1 MNILFISRD
10 LGAIAIA
17 CRLIEEG
24 HNLKFYDRE
33 PSWKNKIKRP
43 GLIFVDNWKKELSW
57 VGKKNGLIVFDDM
70 GMGKTQDRLR
80 AEGYSVFGGSAV
92 GEKLE
97 KNRQYGQKIFSA
109 MGIQIKHSVD
119 FYSIDSVIE
128 FIKKHPKKWVLKQ
141 NGSMDK
147 GLNYAGDLNS
157 GEDVIS
163 VLKAYKKNL
172 KTGKVHFDLQEKIEG
187 VEIAVGRFFNGKKW
201 IGPICVN
208 IEHKNLFND
217 NLGPKTYEMGNLMWY
232 DYNEK
237 NRLFRETLGKMEKYL
252 AKINYH
258 GYFDINCI
266 VDEENAYPLEATSR
280 LGQPTLQLQD
290 TLHLSQWG
298 DFMKAIADGKSYN
311 LKCKRSYGIIVFIGT
326 PPYPYKNRSNYN
338 SPKGLPIFFK
348 EKLSS
353 EEKKRI
359 YLEEIS
365 FIKNGSKE
373 PRPIICGS
381 TGYVAFVSGTGKT
394 VNEARKSA
402 YALINKI
409 VVPKGFYR
417 TDIGLSF
424 IQKNGRKLKKWGWI

>member
-1 MNILFISRD
+1 MNILFISKD
-10 LGAIAIA
+10 LGAIALA

-24 HNLKFYDRE
+24 HDLKFYDRE
-33 PSWKNKIKRP
+33 PGWKNKIKRP
-43 GLIFVDNWKKELSW
+43 GLIFIEDWKKELDW
-57 VGKKNGLIVFDDM
+57 VGKDGLIVFDDM

-80 AEGYSVFGGSAV
+80 SEGYSVFGGSSV

-109 MGIQIKHSVD
+109 MGIKIKHSVD
-119 FYSIDSVIE
+119 FYSIDEVIE

-147 GLNYAGDLNS
+147 GLNYASELEN

-163 VLKAYKKNL
+163 ILKAYKKSL
-172 KTGKVHFDLQEKIEG
+172 KTPKVHFDLQEKIEG
-187 VEIAVGRFFNGKKW
+187 IEIAVGRFFNGKKW
-201 IGPICVN
+201 VGPICVN

-217 NLGPKTYEMGNLMWY
+217 NLGPKTNEMGNLMWY
-232 DYNEK
+232 EYNEK
-237 NRLFRETLGKMEKYL
+237 NRLFQETLGKMGSYL
-252 AKINYH
+252 KSINYH

-266 VDEENAYPLEATSR
+266 VDKDYAYPLEATSR
-280 LGQPTLQLQD
+280 LGHPTVQLQD
-290 TLHLSQWG
+290 TLHLSPWG
-298 DFMKAIADGKSYN
+298 EFLKSIADGKNYK
-311 LKCKRSYGIIVFIGT
+311 LKCRKNYGVIVFIGT

-348 EKLSS
+348 ERITTD
-353 EEKKRI
+353 EKKRL
-359 YLEEIS
+359 YLEEVS
-365 FIKNGSKE
+365 CVKNGHAE
-373 PRPIICGS
+373 PKKIICGNS
-381 TGYVAFVSGTGKT
+381 GYIAFVSGHGKT
-394 VNEARKSA
+394 VKDARESA
-402 YALINKI
+402 YSLIDKI